1 MKNKQV
7 LRTVTAL
14 LILLVFFFAQG
25 AAAVVFQLEGSVS
38 ALVRGGIILLLVICT
53 LLYFAVRHKSIAVL
67 GFCRLKEDSLKKL
80 LFCVPLIVVALS
92 HFVVGPASGLSIGLF
107 AADLFLTLSIG
118 MAEEIYFRGIICNVW
133 LEKGPY
139 KAMVISAVLFGIS
152 HLMNIAGGAGVL
164 ATLLQICFAFIY
176 GLVFALIFIRS
187 GSLIPCILLHAFH
200 DMCSFISADGT
211 VTVNV
216 VLGAV
221 QTLILVMYLVYLM
234 KEELDRR

>member
-67 GFCRLKEDSLKKL
+67 GFCRPKEGSLKKL

-92 HFVVGPASGLSIGLF
+92 HFAAGPASGLSIGLF

-118 MAEEIYFRGIICNVW
+118 MVEEIYFRGIICNVW

-139 KAMVISAVLFGIS
+139 KAMVISSILFGIS

-187 GSLIPCILLHAFH
+187 GSLIPCILLHALH

-221 QTLILVMYLVYLM
+221 QTLILVMYLIYLM
-234 KEELDRR
+234 KEELNRR